1 MKQKLLFFIYLFV
14 GLNFVIAQEIDKDL
28 LLIKERLDS
37 IQGFQAKMQL
47 DVDISFINMPTKYA
61 DIYFEKGKAMQ
72 FESEDFI
79 MVPKRGLDLS
89 MQQLFKYPFI
99 TVNRGVE
106 EVSGV
111 QAKKINIIPTDKKAD
126 FAIATLWLDT
136 SSKRIKKSEIST
148 KKDGTFTVLMDYNDT
163 EDILPKEVII
173 SFEIEKIK
181 LPIQYLAKNMEV
193 DKKEMREM
201 DVKSGKIILK
211 INDYKIQ

>member
-1 MKQKLLFFIYLFV
+1 MTHKLLFFIYLFV
-14 GLNFVIAQEIDKDL
+14 GLNFVIAQEIDEDL

-37 IQGFQAKMQL
+37 IESFQAKMQL
-47 DVDISFINMPTKYA
+47 DVDISFINMATKYA
-61 DIYFEKGKAMQ
+61 DIYFEKGEAMQ

-89 MQQLFKYPFI
+89 MQQLFKYSFI

-106 EVSGV
+106 EVFGV

-136 SSKRIKKSEIST
+136 NLKRIKKSEIST
-148 KKDGTFTVLMDYNDT
+148 KKDGTFAVLMSYNDKK
-163 EDILPKEVII
+163 DILPNEVII

-193 DKKEMREM
+193 DKKEMRAM
-201 DVKSGKIILK
+201 DMKTGKIILT
-211 INDYKIQ
+211 ISNYRIQ